1 MYEPLEEGAANA
13 DADDADDVGV
23 FAAPLH
29 TDNGLLLLVTPF
41 QVLPVTPYFSTL
53 EESGKM
59 TTIRPPCYVGEPD

>member
-13 DADDADDVGV
+13 GADDADDAEV

-41 QVLPVTPYFSTL
+41 QVTGSRLTL
-53 EESGKM
+53 VCWRNLA
-59 TTIRPPCYVGEPD
+59 TIRLTCYVGEPD

>member
-13 DADDADDVGV
+13 DDADDAEV

-41 QVLPVTPYFSTL
+41 QVLPGHSL
-53 EESGKM
+53 L
-59 TTIRPPCYVGEPD
+59 

>member
-13 DADDADDVGV
+13 DDADDAEV

-41 QVLPVTPYFSTL
+41 QVTGSRLTL
-53 EESGKM
+53 
-59 TTIRPPCYVGEPD
+59 YVGGIWLQSD